1 MGDKMELDSVE
12 INSESSEKTEELSD
26 GEWAALEAAEKEAI
40 EKFKDKDSNNS
51 SSNNNKRHPAS
62 LEEDQ
67 KKMSLVF
74 EEPVEEEDNFFQ
86 PIDNQPDSG
95 VRTRQAISA
104 QTNGKNFLFYS
115 GKIKSMPSGDFLDNI
130 HKRWWY
136 NYDLLEQF
144 HGYIQWLFPVFESS
158 GMNSMS
164 AALSKHEAKLIREDF
179 YAAVRVVTSYRMML
193 NFYGLR
199 LVDETTGEIER
210 CPHIWQNRYKNLI
223 EHSHNFLRINRIL
236 TSLGH
241 LGFSRYKR
249 PLVRHYEIEIDE
261 NGLLHSCKK
270 SLDKFWKQ
278 TLEVNS
284 KEYYLK
290 TKEAPED
297 RTESIFFHH
306 LHNQTELYKA
316 YQKHWEIFTRN
327 HAKDKEESDE
337 NESLSW
343 RKYEERMKRANHD
356 IALINNQHTTTKRN
370 NTNNANNNTN
380 TNNTNTKNNKN
391 TNDPKQRRLDDMF
404 KGKSTNNNENKD
416 DDDGE
421 PTLRSGRGRAA
432 NNKPAAAGAKKSPRG
447 RGRAKK

>member
-26 GEWAALEAAEKEAI
+26 GEWAAIEAAEKEAI
-40 EKFKDKDSNNS
+40 EKFKDENNNNNKSNG
-51 SSNNNKRHPAS
+51 NKRHPAS
-62 LEEDQ
+62 LEEDH
-67 KKMSLVF
+67 KKMSLVV

-86 PIDNQPDSG
+86 TNNNELEMG
-95 VRTRQAISA
+95 VRTRQTTSA
-104 QTNGKNFLFYS
+104 QTSGKNFLFYS
-115 GKIKSMPSGDFLDNI
+115 GKIKSMPSGDYLDNI
-130 HKRWWY
+130 HKRWWF

-179 YAAVRVVTSYRMML
+179 YAAVRVITSYRMML
-193 NFYGLR
+193 NFYGMR

-210 CPHIWQNRYKNLI
+210 CPHIWQSRYKNLI

-249 PLVRHYEIEIDE
+249 PLVRHFEIEIEE
-261 NGLLHSCKK
+261 NGLLQACQR

-306 LHNQTELYKA
+306 LQNQTEMYKA

-327 HAKDKEESDE
+327 QAKDKEESDE
-337 NESLSW
+337 SESLSW

-370 NTNNANNNTN
+370 NNDNNNTN
-380 TNNTNTKNNKN
+380 NSTNSNTNTKNNKSA
-391 TNDPKQRRLDDMF
+391 NDPKQRRLDDMF
-404 KGKSTNNNENKD
+404 KNKSTKNNND
-416 DDDGE
+416 DDSDDE
-421 PTLRSGRGRAA
+421 SKPRSGRGRAA
-432 NNKPAAAGAKKSPRG
+432 NAKPPATGAKKSPRG